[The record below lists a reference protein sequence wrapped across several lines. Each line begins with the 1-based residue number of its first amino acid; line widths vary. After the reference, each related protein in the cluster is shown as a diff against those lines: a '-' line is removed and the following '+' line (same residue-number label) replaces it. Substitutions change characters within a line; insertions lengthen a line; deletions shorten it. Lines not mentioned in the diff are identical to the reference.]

1 MDKILELENVSKWF
15 PIKRYFARKSYL
27 KAVDGVSFTVNR
39 GETFGLVGESGCGK
53 TTLGRLIV
61 RLYQPTSGKAIYS
74 DKENRVDLFS
84 INEKTLQNYR
94 RKIQM
99 IFQDPYSSLNPRLT
113 VFQIV
118 TEGLSSMKL
127 SYDEKRLLASQ
138 VLESVGLRPEYLY
151 RYPHEFS
158 GGQRQRIG
166 IARAL
171 VMQPELL
178 ICDEPVSA
186 LDVSVQA
193 QVINLLTSLKE
204 KYNLTYIFI
213 AHDLAVVKYI
223 SDSIAVM
230 YLGRV
235 VELASSKELFNN
247 PLHPYTQALI
257 ASVPVADPRMRK
269 LKKIQPIQGEITSP
283 IDPPQ
288 ACLFASRCPYAMKK
302 CHENVPELKGAE
314 KSHQVACFLY
324 H

>member
-1 MDKILELENVSKWF
+1 MDKILELENISKWF
-15 PIKRYFARKSYL
+15 PVKRYWGKKSYL
-27 KAVDGVSFTVNR
+27 KAVDSVSFDVKY

-61 RLYQPTSGKAIYS
+61 RLYQPTQGRAVYH
-74 DKENRVDLFS
+74 DKDSSVDLFS
-84 INEKTLQNYR
+84 LNEKSFQKYR

-113 VFQIV
+113 VLQII
-118 TEGLSSMKL
+118 TEGLSSSDL
-127 SYDEKRLLASQ
+127 SFSEKEKLASQ

-171 VMQPELL
+171 IMQPELL

-193 QVINLLTSLKE
+193 QVINLLISLKE
-204 KYNLTYIFI
+204 QYNFTYVFI

-223 SDSIAVM
+223 SDRIAVM
-230 YLGRV
+230 YLGKL
-235 VELASSKELFNN
+235 VELSDSREIFNH

-257 ASVPVADPRMRK
+257 ASVPVADPKMRK
-269 LKKIQPIQGEITSP
+269 LAKIQPIQGEITSP

-288 ACLFASRCPYAMKK
+288 ACLFASRCPYAMKQ
-302 CHENVPELKGAE
+302 CNETAPELKLVEG
-314 KSHQVACFLY
+314 SHQVACFLY

>member
-1 MDKILELENVSKWF
+1 MAKILELENVSKWF
-15 PIKRYFARKSYL
+15 PIKRYLGRKSYL
-27 KAVDGVSFTVNR
+27 KAVDEVSFDVNR

-61 RLYQPTSGKAIYS
+61 RLYQPTSGKATYL
-74 DKENRVDLFS
+74 DKENHVDLFS
-84 INEKTLQNYR
+84 MNEKAFQDYR

-113 VFQIV
+113 VLQII
-118 TEGLSSMKL
+118 TEGLGYSNLSS
-127 SYDEKRLLASQ
+127 SEKKDLASQ
-138 VLESVGLRPEYLY
+138 VMQSVGLRPEYLF

-171 VMQPELL
+171 IMRPELL

-193 QVINLLTSLKE
+193 QVINLLISLKE
-204 KYNLTYIFI
+204 QYDLTYIFI

-223 SDSIAVM
+223 SDRIAVM
-230 YLGRV
+230 YLGKL
-235 VELASSKELFNN
+235 VELSDSKELFSH

-257 ASVPVADPRMRK
+257 ASVPVADPKVRK
-269 LKKIQPIQGEITSP
+269 LTKLQPIQGEITSP

-302 CHENVPELKGAE
+302 CHESVPELKSAE
-314 KSHQVACFLY
+314 GSHQVACFLY

>member
-1 MDKILELENVSKWF
+1 MAKILELENVSKWF
-15 PIKRYFARKSYL
+15 PIKRYLGRKSYL
-27 KAVDGVSFTVNR
+27 KAVDEVSFDVNR

-61 RLYQPTSGKAIYS
+61 RLYQPTSGKATYL
-74 DKENRVDLFS
+74 DKENHVDLFS
-84 INEKTLQNYR
+84 MNEKAFQDYR

-113 VFQIV
+113 VLQII
-118 TEGLSSMKL
+118 TEGLGYSNLSS
-127 SYDEKRLLASQ
+127 SEKKDLASQ
-138 VLESVGLRPEYLY
+138 VMQSVGLRPEYLF

-171 VMQPELL
+171 IMRPELL

-193 QVINLLTSLKE
+193 QVINLLISLKE
-204 KYNLTYIFI
+204 QYDLTYIFI

-223 SDSIAVM
+223 SDRIAVM
-230 YLGRV
+230 YLGKL
-235 VELASSKELFNN
+235 VELSDSKELFSH

-257 ASVPVADPRMRK
+257 ASVPVADPKVRK
-269 LKKIQPIQGEITSP
+269 LTKLQPIQGEITSP

-302 CHENVPELKGAE
+302 CYESVPELKSAE
-314 KSHQVACFLY
+314 GSHQVACFLY

>member
-1 MDKILELENVSKWF
+1 MAKILELENVSKWF
-15 PIKRYFARKSYL
+15 PIKRYLGRKSYL
-27 KAVDGVSFTVNR
+27 KAVDEVSFDVNR

-61 RLYQPTSGKAIYS
+61 RLYQPTSGKARYL
-74 DKENRVDLFS
+74 DKENHVDLFS
-84 INEKTLQNYR
+84 MNEKAFQDYR

-113 VFQIV
+113 VLQII
-118 TEGLSSMKL
+118 TEGLGYSNLSS
-127 SYDEKRLLASQ
+127 SEKKDLASQ
-138 VLESVGLRPEYLY
+138 VMQSVGLRPEYLF

-171 VMQPELL
+171 IMRPELL

-193 QVINLLTSLKE
+193 QVINLLISLKE
-204 KYNLTYIFI
+204 QYDLTYIFI

-223 SDSIAVM
+223 SDRIAVM
-230 YLGRV
+230 YLGKL
-235 VELASSKELFNN
+235 VELSDSKELFSH

-257 ASVPVADPRMRK
+257 ASVPVADPKVRK
-269 LKKIQPIQGEITSP
+269 LTKLQPIQGEITSP

-302 CHENVPELKGAE
+302 CYESVPELKSAE
-314 KSHQVACFLY
+314 GSHQVACFLY

>member
-1 MDKILELENVSKWF
+1 MAKILELENVSKWF
-15 PIKRYFARKSYL
+15 PIKRYLGRKSYL
-27 KAVDGVSFTVNR
+27 KAVDEVSFDVNR

-61 RLYQPTSGKAIYS
+61 RLYQPTSGKATYL
-74 DKENRVDLFS
+74 DKENHVDLFS
-84 INEKTLQNYR
+84 MNEKAFQDYR

-113 VFQIV
+113 VLQII
-118 TEGLSSMKL
+118 TEGLGYSNLSS
-127 SYDEKRLLASQ
+127 SEKKDLASQ
-138 VLESVGLRPEYLY
+138 AMQSVGLRPEYLF

-171 VMQPELL
+171 IMRPELL

-193 QVINLLTSLKE
+193 QVINLLISLKE
-204 KYNLTYIFI
+204 QYDLTYIFI

-223 SDSIAVM
+223 SDRIAVM
-230 YLGRV
+230 YLGKL
-235 VELASSKELFNN
+235 VELSDSKELFSH

-257 ASVPVADPRMRK
+257 ASVPVADPKVRK
-269 LKKIQPIQGEITSP
+269 LTKLQPIQGEITSP

-302 CHENVPELKGAE
+302 CYESVPELKSAE
-314 KSHQVACFLY
+314 GSHQVACFLY

>member
-1 MDKILELENVSKWF
+1 MAKILELENVSKWF
-15 PIKRYFARKSYL
+15 PIKRYLGRKSYL
-27 KAVDGVSFTVNR
+27 KAVDEVSFDVNR

-61 RLYQPTSGKAIYS
+61 RLYQPTSGKATYL
-74 DKENRVDLFS
+74 DKENHVDLFS
-84 INEKTLQNYR
+84 MNEKAFQDYR

-113 VFQIV
+113 VLQII
-118 TEGLSSMKL
+118 TEGLGYSNLSS
-127 SYDEKRLLASQ
+127 SEKKDLASQ
-138 VLESVGLRPEYLY
+138 VMQSVGLRPEYLF

-171 VMQPELL
+171 IMRPELL

-193 QVINLLTSLKE
+193 QVINLLISLKE
-204 KYNLTYIFI
+204 QYDLTYIFI

-223 SDSIAVM
+223 SDKIAVM
-230 YLGRV
+230 YLGKL
-235 VELASSKELFNN
+235 VELSDSKELFSH

-257 ASVPVADPRMRK
+257 ASVPVADPKVRK
-269 LKKIQPIQGEITSP
+269 LTKLQPIQGEITSP

-302 CHENVPELKGAE
+302 CYESVPELKSAE
-314 KSHQVACFLY
+314 GSHQVACFLY

>member
-1 MDKILELENVSKWF
+1 MAKILELENVSKWF
-15 PIKRYFARKSYL
+15 PIKRYLGRKSYL
-27 KAVDGVSFTVNR
+27 KAVDEVSFDVNR

-61 RLYQPTSGKAIYS
+61 RLYQPTSGKARYL
-74 DKENRVDLFS
+74 DKENHVDLFS
-84 INEKTLQNYR
+84 MNEKAFQDYR

-113 VFQIV
+113 VLQII
-118 TEGLSSMKL
+118 TEGLGYSNLSS
-127 SYDEKRLLASQ
+127 SEKKDLASQ
-138 VLESVGLRPEYLY
+138 VMQSVGLRPEYLF

-171 VMQPELL
+171 IMRPELL

-193 QVINLLTSLKE
+193 QVINLLISLKE
-204 KYNLTYIFI
+204 QYDLTYIFI

-223 SDSIAVM
+223 SDKIAVM
-230 YLGRV
+230 YLGKL
-235 VELASSKELFNN
+235 VELSDSKELFSH

-257 ASVPVADPRMRK
+257 ASVPVADPKVRK
-269 LKKIQPIQGEITSP
+269 LTKLQPIQGEITSP

-302 CHENVPELKGAE
+302 CYESVPELKSAE
-314 KSHQVACFLY
+314 GSHQVACFLY